1 MLSHLFPDQLKDAKQ
16 NALALLDTKDAV
28 SEENI
33 NKVLSISN
41 EGKEKGKEKEVYVTE
56 QLWEDT
62 GLHTY
67 LKTATITVGGGQF
80 LWNIVQE
87 LTTDTKL
94 LKARQS
100 AVLPTGIARTMR
112 EFADLEKDVLWLFTV
127 PEIGKAWPLNMLF
140 PTAPGLRLINNF
152 PYILE
157 GFHLY
162 RCYGAAYM
170 NIITPITT
178 ILAPWIYVRR
188 SMKWK
193 VPLKSYIK
201 LLFTAFSAGF
211 RVTGNLRGD
220 FSRVLTILV
229 YIVLFIYTAVQAFET
244 AAMLR
249 RIRKDLHAKLQSI
262 RRFVEVAQAA
272 IASTPHDTLVA
283 WGIDPQQLGEINIPS
298 GTTGLYKLL
307 TDAALKD
314 QLRHLVRAMYGLD
327 AAAFTKSLV
336 ETKLC
341 VPVSYS
347 DTDTTMWNMGH
358 VLLGK
363 KQIRNPIGLQRNIIV
378 TGPNAA
384 GKTTYI
390 RALFTNIILAQSLGI
405 ACASRAIVQP
415 VHAIGTFIRVSD
427 TLGKA
432 SLFEAEA
439 QRCADIVLQA
449 QRISDRGHAALF
461 FLDEPMH
468 STPPLEGMSTCRAVL
483 EHLAGMPG
491 IRTVTTT
498 HYIEVT
504 QVAKDMP
511 HAFVNLSMTAIPVEA
526 LGCSFKFP
534 YKIKAG
540 VSGQCIALELLH
552 DHQLP
557 RDIVVRAIELKN
569 KFYPVDVN
577 EQRTG
582 SD

>member
-33 NKVLSISN
+33 NKVLAHSDSN
-41 EGKEKGKEKEVYVTE
+41 GARSKEVYVTE

-62 GLHTY
+62 GLNTY
-67 LKTATITVGGGQF
+67 LKSATITVGGGQY
-80 LWNIVQE
+80 LWNIVQD

-100 AVLPTGIARTMR
+100 AVLPVGIARTVR
-112 EFADLEKDVLWLFTV
+112 GLADLEKDVLWLFTV
-127 PEIGKAWPLNMLF
+127 PEVRKAWPLNMLF

-193 VPLKSYIK
+193 VPFKSYCK

-249 RIRKDLHAKLQSI
+249 RIREDLHEKLNSI
-262 RRFVEVAQAA
+262 RKFVQVAQAA
-272 IASTPHDTLVA
+272 ITATPRETLVA
-283 WGIDPQQLGEINIPS
+283 WGIDPQKLGEIIIPS

-307 TDAALKD
+307 TDVALKE
-314 QLRHLVRAMYGLD
+314 QLRYLVRAVYALD
-327 AAAFTKSLV
+327 AAAFTKSLID
-336 ETKLC
+336 TRLC
-341 VPVSYS
+341 VPVSYV
-347 DTDTTMWNMGH
+347 DMDTTMWNMGH

-363 KQIRNPIGLQRNIIV
+363 KQIRNPIGLQKNIIV

-390 RALFTNIILAQSLGI
+390 RALFTNMILAQSLGI
-405 ACASRAIVQP
+405 ACASRAIVRP

-439 QRCADIVLQA
+439 QRCAEIVLQA
-449 QRISDRGHAALF
+449 QRISARGHSGLF

-504 QVAKDMP
+504 RVAKDMP
-511 HAFVNLSMTAIPVEA
+511 HAFVNLSMTAIPIE
-526 LGCSFKFP
+526 GEKSSFKFP
-534 YKIKAG
+534 YTINSG
-540 VSGQCIALELLH
+540 ISGQCIALELLH

-577 EQRTG
+577 EQRTCT
-582 SD
+582 S